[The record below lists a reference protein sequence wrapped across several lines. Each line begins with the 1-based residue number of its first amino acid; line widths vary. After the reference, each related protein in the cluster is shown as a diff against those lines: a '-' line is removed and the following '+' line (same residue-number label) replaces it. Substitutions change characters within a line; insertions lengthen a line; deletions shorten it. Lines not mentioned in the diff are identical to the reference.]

1 MSGPGVSGDP
11 GTDRELAVRFEL
23 TSPPAGFID
32 NPYPVYGALRAHAPV
47 RVLES
52 GAVFLS
58 RYDDVAAVYRL
69 SQASSDK
76 RLEFAPKFGQ
86 SPLFEHHTS
95 SLVFNDPPA
104 HTRVRRLMMGA
115 VNQRAIQRMEA
126 GLRALVGRLLE
137 AMAEKAAGGEA
148 IDLIADYAAAIPV
161 EVIGNLLAIPHAE
174 RGPLR
179 DWSLAILSA
188 LEPAPSG
195 EVLAR
200 GNEAVTDFCD
210 ALRIL
215 VADRRKA
222 PLDPEEDVLT
232 RLILGAPQGE
242 RLDERELLHNCIFLL
257 NAGHETTTNLIGNG
271 VDALLRWPEQ
281 MTRLRREP
289 ATVPSAIEEMLRYE
303 SPLQLNNRVLNA
315 PAVLGGQEF
324 PAGTFVTL
332 GVGAANHD
340 AAQFPEPE
348 RFDVARRPNRHLAFG
363 HGDHACL
370 GMNVARLE
378 GRIAIA
384 ALLERFGRIERA
396 AEPVRDRRVRFR
408 GFSALPVSLVQVSS
422 H

>member
-1 MSGPGVSGDP
+1 MSGPAVPTGP
-11 GTDRELAVRFEL
+11 GADRLALGFEL
-23 TSPPAGFID
+23 TAPPDGFID
-32 NPYPVYGALRAHAPV
+32 DPYPVYAALRAHAPV
-47 RVLES
+47 RVLAS

-58 RYDDVAAVYRL
+58 RYEDVAAVYRL

-76 RLEFAPKFGQ
+76 RLEFAPRFGQ

-126 GLRALVGRLLE
+126 GLNQLVGRLLE
-137 AMAEKAAGGEA
+137 SMAERAAGGHP
-148 IDLIADYAAAIPV
+148 IDLIADYAAAIPI

-174 RGPLR
+174 RSPLR

-188 LEPAPSG
+188 LEPAPATQ
-195 EVLAR
+195 VLER
-200 GNEAVTDFCD
+200 GNQAVTAFCD
-210 ALRIL
+210 YLRGL
-215 VADRRKA
+215 VAERRKA
-222 PLDPEEDVLT
+222 PLDPDEDVLT
-232 RLILGAPQGE
+232 RLIFGAPQGE

-271 VDALLRWPEQ
+271 VDALLRWPDQ
-281 MTRLRREP
+281 MDRLRRDP
-289 ATVPSAIEEMLRYE
+289 ALVPGAIEEMLRYE
-303 SPLQLNNRVLNA
+303 SPLQLNNRVLSA
-315 PAVLGGQEF
+315 PALLGGQTF

-332 GVGAANHD
+332 GVGSANHD
-340 AAQFPEPE
+340 GSQFAEPE

-378 GRIAIA
+378 GRIAVA
-384 ALLERFGRIERA
+384 ALLSRFARIERA
-396 AEPVRDRRVRFR
+396 AAPVRDRRVRFR
-408 GFSALPVSLVQVSS
+408 GFSALPLRLTSV
-422 H
+422 

>member
-1 MSGPGVSGDP
+1 
-11 GTDRELAVRFEL
+11 
-23 TSPPAGFID
+23 
-32 NPYPVYGALRAHAPV
+32 
-47 RVLES
+47 
-52 GAVFLS
+52 
-58 RYDDVAAVYRL
+58 
-69 SQASSDK
+69 
-76 RLEFAPKFGQ
+76 
-86 SPLFEHHTS
+86 
-95 SLVFNDPPA
+95 
-104 HTRVRRLMMGA
+104 
-115 VNQRAIQRMEA
+115 
-126 GLRALVGRLLE
+126 
-137 AMAEKAAGGEA
+137 
-148 IDLIADYAAAIPV
+148 
-161 EVIGNLLAIPHAE
+161 
-174 RGPLR
+174 LR

-188 LEPAPSG
+188 LEPAPAAQ
-195 EVLAR
+195 VLAR

-210 ALRIL
+210 ALRRL
-215 VADRRKA
+215 VAERRKA
-222 PLDPEEDVLT
+222 PLDPDEDVLT

-281 MTRLRREP
+281 MARLRREP
-289 ATVPSAIEEMLRYE
+289 TLVTSAIEEMLRYE
-303 SPLQLNNRVLNA
+303 SPLQLNNRVLSA
-315 PAVLGGQEF
+315 PAVLGGQDF

-378 GRIAIA
+378 GRIAVA

-408 GFSALPVSLVQVSS
+408 GFSALPVRLAQIGSD
-422 H
+422 

>member
-1 MSGPGVSGDP
+1 MSGPAVPTGP
-11 GTDRELAVRFEL
+11 GADRLAVGFEL
-23 TSPPAGFID
+23 TAPPDGFID
-32 NPYPVYGALRAHAPV
+32 DPYPVYAALRAHAPV
-47 RVLES
+47 RVLAN

-58 RYDDVAAVYRL
+58 RYEDVAAVYRL

-76 RLEFAPKFGQ
+76 RLEFAPRFGQ

-126 GLRALVGRLLE
+126 GLNQLVGRLLE
-137 AMAEKAAGGEA
+137 SMAERAAGGHP
-148 IDLIADYAAAIPV
+148 IDLIADYAAAIPI

-174 RGPLR
+174 RSPLR

-188 LEPAPSG
+188 LEPAPATQ
-195 EVLAR
+195 VLER
-200 GNEAVTDFCD
+200 GNQAVTAFCD
-210 ALRIL
+210 YLRGL
-215 VADRRKA
+215 VAERRKA
-222 PLDPEEDVLT
+222 PLDPDEDVLT
-232 RLILGAPQGE
+232 RLIFGAPQGE

-271 VDALLRWPEQ
+271 VDALLRWPDQ
-281 MTRLRREP
+281 MDRLRRDP
-289 ATVPSAIEEMLRYE
+289 ALVSGAIEEMLRYE
-303 SPLQLNNRVLNA
+303 SPLQLNNRVLSA
-315 PAVLGGQEF
+315 PALLGGQTF

-332 GVGAANHD
+332 GVGSANHD
-340 AAQFPEPE
+340 GSQFAEPE

-378 GRIAIA
+378 GRIAVA
-384 ALLERFGRIERA
+384 ALLSRFARIERA
-396 AEPVRDRRVRFR
+396 AAPVRDRRVRFR
-408 GFSALPVSLVQVSS
+408 GFSALPLRLTSV
-422 H
+422 